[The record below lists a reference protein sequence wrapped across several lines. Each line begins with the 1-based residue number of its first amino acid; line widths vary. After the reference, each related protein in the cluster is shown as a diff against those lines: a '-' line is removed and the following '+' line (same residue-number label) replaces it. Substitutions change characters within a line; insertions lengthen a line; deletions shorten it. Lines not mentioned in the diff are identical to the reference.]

1 MEGLP
6 RALVVL
12 GCAIASLGVLLWLG
26 THLPEGLRPGNLP
39 GDVHIRRDGNNF
51 YFPITTMVVL
61 SLVGSGILWLVGW
74 WRG

>member
-1 MEGLP
+1 MEGIS

-12 GCAIASLGVLLWLG
+12 GFAIAGLGVLLWLG

-39 GDVHIRRDGNNF
+39 GDIHVRREGYSF
-51 YFPITTMVVL
+51 HFPITTLVVL
-61 SLVGSGILWLVGW
+61 SLVGSGILWFVGW